1 MHEEGSGGVKQKG
14 KRIKENKGK
23 SKRWKPGKGCESE
36 GKEKMMHGRVGEW
49 EMENMRDGKG

>member
-23 SKRWKPGKGCESE
+23 SERWKPEKGCE
-36 GKEKMMHGRVGEW
+36 RVRE
-49 EMENMRDGKG
+49 RKR